1 MDQNLKLA
9 VSSYSFLGAVR
20 RGMLSYDDIL
30 PKAKEMGF
38 AGVEYAGLEL
48 PAGMT
53 AEEYAEALREKAKA
67 LQLELTCYSV
77 GANFLSPD
85 PEGETERVKAEV
97 RIAQRLGVKY
107 MRHDVCYAPMPGGR
121 RSFEANLPL
130 LVKCVRSVTEYA
142 ESLGIKTM
150 VENHGMFCQDSHRVE
165 MLIDAVDSPNYGAL
179 IDLGN
184 FLCADEDPAKAA
196 GILKE
201 YAFYIHCKDFYY
213 KEGAGRRA
221 APEGP
226 GWIRTRGGNYIKGA
240 AVGDGCVPVA
250 KCLGILRDAGFRGVT
265 AIEYEGT
272 EDPLECIAA
281 GKRYLEKTID

>member
-1 MDQNLKLA
+1 MDCNVKLV

-20 RGMLSYDDIL
+20 RGMIAYDDIL

-38 AGVEYAGLEL
+38 TGVEYAGLEV
-48 PAGMT
+48 PAGMET
-53 AEEYAEALREKAKA
+53 ERYAKMLRERAES
-67 LQLELTCYSV
+67 LQMELTCYSV
-77 GANFLSPD
+77 GANFLCSD
-85 PEGETERVKAEV
+85 PECEVERLKAEL
-97 RIAQRLGVKY
+97 RNAQLLGVKY

-130 LVKCVRSVTEYA
+130 LVKCVRHVTEYA

-165 MLIDAVDSPNYGAL
+165 MLVDAVDSPNYGAL
-179 IDLGN
+179 IDIGN
-184 FLCADEDPAKAA
+184 FLCADEDPARAV
-196 GILKE
+196 GILKN
-201 YAFYIHCKDFYY
+201 YAFYVHCKDFYY
-213 KEGAGRRA
+213 KEGVGIA

-226 GWIRTRGGNYIKGA
+226 GWIYTRCGNYIKGA

-250 KCLGILRDAGFRGVT
+250 KCLGILKASGFRGPA

-281 GKRYLEKTID
+281 GKRYLEKIIY

>member
-1 MDQNLKLA
+1 MDCNFKLV

-20 RGMLSYDDIL
+20 RGMIAYDDIL
-30 PKAKEMGF
+30 LKAKEMGF
-38 AGVEYAGLEL
+38 TGVEYAGLEV
-48 PAGMT
+48 PAGLET
-53 AEEYAEALREKAKA
+53 ETYAKMLREKAES
-67 LQLELTCYSV
+67 LQMELTCYSV
-77 GANFLSPD
+77 GANFLCSD
-85 PEGETERVKAEV
+85 PESEVERLKAEL
-97 RIAQRLGVKY
+97 RNAQLLGVKY
-107 MRHDVCYAPMPGGR
+107 MRLDVCYAPLPGGR

-130 LVKCVRSVTEYA
+130 LVKCVRQVTEYA

-179 IDLGN
+179 IDIGN
-184 FLCADEDPAKAA
+184 FLCADEDPAKAV
-196 GILKE
+196 GILKN
-201 YAFYIHCKDFYY
+201 YAFYVHCKDFYY
-213 KEGAGRRA
+213 KEGAGVA

-226 GWIRTRGGNYIKGA
+226 GWIYTRGGNYIKGA

-250 KCLGILRDAGFRGVT
+250 KCLGILKASGFRGPA

-281 GKRYLEKTID
+281 GKRYLEKIIY

>member
-1 MDQNLKLA
+1 MDQNFKLA

-38 AGVEYAGLEL
+38 TGVEYAGLEL
-48 PAGMT
+48 PVGMT
-53 AEEYAEALREKAKA
+53 AEEYAEVLREKAKA

-77 GANFLSPD
+77 GANFLCPD

-221 APEGP
+221 APEGL